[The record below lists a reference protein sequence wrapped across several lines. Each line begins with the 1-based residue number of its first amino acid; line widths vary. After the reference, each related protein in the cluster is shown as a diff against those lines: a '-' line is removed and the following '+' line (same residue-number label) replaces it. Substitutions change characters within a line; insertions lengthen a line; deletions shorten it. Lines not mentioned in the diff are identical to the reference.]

1 MPAKL
6 RLRSKRVRHHKESRR
21 HPPTKPPEY
30 LSRQRTRSKRNRE
43 SRLIPISGKRPVE
56 ELLRRNIQP
65 ERLLVTAREKRG
77 KEDELLRRCRLAG
90 WKIEESERV
99 HLDEASEGL
108 HHQGY
113 VALIREFPFWSLEGL
128 IETAQQGKNDPI
140 LVALDQIQD
149 VGNLG
154 AILRSAE
161 CAGVSGAIVPRHQ
174 SAGITAAVIR
184 SSAGAAL
191 HLPMC
196 RVVNLSGA
204 LDELREAGYR
214 VFGADQEGTL
224 PIFKADLHDPVVI
237 VIGSEGRGLR
247 PGVKRRCDALV
258 NIPLL
263 GRVGSLNASAAAAV
277 CLFEV
282 VRQRMV

>member
-1 MPAKL
+1 M
-6 RLRSKRVRHHKESRR
+6 
-21 HPPTKPPEY
+21 
-30 LSRQRTRSKRNRE
+30 
-43 SRLIPISGKRPVE
+43 E
-56 ELLRRNIQP
+56 ELLHRRIQP
-65 ERLLVTAREKRG
+65 ERLLVMIRDKRG
-77 KEDELLRRCRLAG
+77 KEDELLKRCRLAG
-90 WKIEESERV
+90 WKIEEKERA

-113 VALIREFPFWSLEGL
+113 VALIREFPFWSLGDL
-128 IETAQQGKNDPI
+128 MKTTGQDRKDPI

-161 CAGVSGAIVPRHQ
+161 CAGVSGALIPRHQ
-174 SAGITAAVIR
+174 SAGITAAAIR

-191 HLPMC
+191 HLPIC

-214 VFGADQEGTL
+214 VFGADQEGSL
-224 PIFKADLHDPVVI
+224 PIFRVDLRGAVAI

-247 PGVKRRCDALV
+247 PGIKRRCDALL

-277 CLFEV
+277 CLFEA
-282 VRQRMV
+282 VRQRMI